1 MRRVMHSPLGVIAKR
16 VGERI
21 AKSDMD
27 LGGLALCGGF
37 LLLLLLLYRK
47 RLSIT
52 HLTVNL

>member
-27 LGGLALCGGF
+27 LGGLALCGDF
-37 LLLLLLLYRK
+37 LLLLLLYRK

>member
-37 LLLLLLLYRK
+37 LLLLLYRK